1 MKQLNDKELSK
12 IRELELD
19 DELARAKIIIEEQRL
34 QVLLLKQRLLS
45 LDIASKQNDVVA
57 AKGLSTE
64 KIEQR
69 RSFLKLLQKKHKLKD
84 GWGFNPDNG
93 ELKEAQDGN

>member
-19 DELARAKIIIEEQRL
+19 DELARANIIIEEQRL
-34 QVLLLKQRLLS
+34 QVLILKQRLLAV
-45 LDIASKQNDVVA
+45 DIAKKQDDIVS
-57 AKGLSTE
+57 AKGRSNE
-64 KIEQR
+64 KIEAR
-69 RSFLKLLQKKHKLKD
+69 RTFLKLLQKKHKLKD